1 MTNRAFENAP
11 AAVSAA
17 RHYVVDQLADV
28 PRAIVDEVAVMVSEL
43 ATNCVRHTDTEFTV
57 RVEHDRTRIRVE
69 VTDRGAGAPTLKVPD
84 ATEPT
89 GRGLRIVRE
98 LADSF
103 GIEPST
109 GAPGKT
115 VWFVVNLDHAADPR
129 GSQDQ
134 TSARNIPR
142 A

>member
-1 MTNRAFENAP
+1 MTSRVFGNAP
-11 AAVSAA
+11 EAVSAA
-17 RHYVVDQLADV
+17 RHYVVEELAAV

-57 RVEHDRTRIRVE
+57 SVEHDAKQVRVA

-84 ATEPT
+84 ASEPT

-103 GIEPST
+103 GVDPSS

-115 VWFVVNLDHAADPR
+115 VWFVVQLDHAAGPR
-129 GSQDQ
+129 GSQTE